1 MKKADNP
8 LENPTIKEVFDSMND
23 NQKDVLYAI
32 VGYVAE
38 IEKEKTKRWRDRYL
52 KKASEVA
59 RWQKL
64 YECARLQINKED

>member
-1 MKKADNP
+1 MKKVENP
-8 LENPTIKEVFDSMND
+8 MENPTIKEVFDSMNN

-38 IEKEKTKRWRDRYL
+38 MEKEKTKRWRDRYS

-59 RWQKL
+59 RWKKL
-64 YECARLQINKED
+64 YECAMLQINKED

>member
-1 MKKADNP
+1 MKKVENP
-8 LENPTIKEVFDSMND
+8 MENPTIKEVFDSMNN

-38 IEKEKTKRWRDRYL
+38 IEKRKTKQWRDRYL
-52 KKASEVA
+52 KKVSEAA

-64 YECARLQINKED
+64 YECARLQLNKED

>member
-1 MKKADNP
+1 MKEVENP
-8 LENPTIKEVFDSMND
+8 MENPTIKEVFDSMN
-23 NQKDVLYAI
+23 NSQKDVLYAI
-32 VGYVAE
+32 VGYVAG
-38 IEKEKTKRWRDRYL
+38 IEKEKTKRWRDRYS

>member
-1 MKKADNP
+1 MKKVENP
-8 LENPTIKEVFDSMND
+8 LENPTIKEVFDSMNN

-38 IEKEKTKRWRDRYL
+38 IEKEKTKRWRDRYS

-64 YECARLQINKED
+64 YECAMLQIKKED

>member
-1 MKKADNP
+1 MEKVENP
-8 LENPTIKEVFDSMND
+8 MENPTIKEVFNSMND

-32 VGYVAE
+32 VGYVTE
-38 IEKEKTKRWRDRYL
+38 MEKEKTKRWRDRYS

-64 YECARLQINKED
+64 YECAMLQINKEG

>member
-8 LENPTIKEVFDSMND
+8 MENPTIKEVFNSMND

-38 IEKEKTKRWRDRYL
+38 IEKEKTKRWRDRYS
-52 KKASEVA
+52 KKKHP
-59 RWQKL
+59 KL
-64 YECARLQINKED
+64 LNGKNYMNAQDFN

>member
-1 MKKADNP
+1 M
-8 LENPTIKEVFDSMND
+8 ENPTIKEVFDSMNN